1 MFFRSMEVKKIYHE
15 DLQIAKA
22 LIQRDNLVTRK
33 YFYQQCYPLFKSIYD
48 NYYTDCINCKEFID
62 EIYIVVLAPSKIT
75 GKCQMENFRG
85 ESTLRTWLKTACLYY
100 CYNKY
105 ELQKRFPPY
114 EPLPHNPEK
123 KDEGDDLF
131 GDRSNKEELSNLI
144 DFSDMNRA
152 DVEALLSMMPNTRY
166 RNIIRLLYLEQ
177 KTHKEVAEAL
187 GMSMDNYYNKRIL
200 AERQYRQVCRKE
212 EANV

>member
-1 MFFRSMEVKKIYHE
+1 MATLRIYTE
-15 DLQIAKA
+15 DLQIAKS
-22 LIQRDNLVTRK
+22 LINRDERVTRDYYYK
-33 YFYQQCYPLFKSIYD
+33 DCYPLFKSIYD
-48 NYYTDCINCKEFID
+48 NYYTDCKCCKEFMD

-100 CYNKY
+100 CYN
-105 ELQKRFPPY
+105 RFKLKPPIF
-114 EPLPHNPEK
+114 EPLPRDPEK
-123 KDEGDDLF
+123 KDDDDDVF
-131 GDRSNKEELSNLI
+131 SDRKKDESLSNPI
-144 DFSDMNRA
+144 DFSGMNRA
-152 DVEALLSMMPNTRY
+152 DVETLLNMMPNTRY

-187 GMSMDNYYNKRIL
+187 GMSMANYYNKRIL
-200 AERQYRQVCRKE
+200 AEKQYMQVCRKE